1 MTDINQLD
9 NLEREKEEDNAELLA
24 MLDFS
29 KMKKKKK
36 KKTELAKEDKRKET
50 QEQEQE
56 QEQEIEP
63 KKEQEQEQKQ
73 EQEYI
78 KEQPV
83 FEGDY
88 DYNKL
93 LLRIVNEH
101 NAKFKISDTTTRKS
115 IETPIVIREGKKCKF
130 SNFIGFIKSMLNKT
144 KLDDLNEWKHHLA
157 LFLFA
162 ELNSLGQLLNEQ
174 LIFKKV
180 FAAQKIENLVRK
192 YISVYVKCAN
202 CGGRNV
208 SLVKCKSTNKYH
220 NNCNV
225 CVGSSICLPDI
236 KLPHN
241 IK

>member
-1 MTDINQLD
+1 MTDIKQLD
-9 NLEREKEEDNAELLA
+9 HLEREKEEDNAELLA

-36 KKTELAKEDKRKET
+36 KKTELAKEDKRRET
-50 QEQEQE
+50 

-63 KKEQEQEQKQ
+63 KKEQEQEQ
-73 EQEYI
+73 
-78 KEQPV
+78 EQPG

-101 NAKFKISDTTTRKS
+101 NTKFKISDTTTRKS